1 MTKCLYR
8 KKVDLIPSIPEYP
21 EYPIFRSFSKVFL
34 TWGRNYIG
42 ILKSRSILGY

>member
-21 EYPIFRSFSKVFL
+21 EYPIFTLILKVRL
-34 TWGRNYIG
+34 AWGGNYIG
-42 ILKSRSILGY
+42 ILKNRSILGY